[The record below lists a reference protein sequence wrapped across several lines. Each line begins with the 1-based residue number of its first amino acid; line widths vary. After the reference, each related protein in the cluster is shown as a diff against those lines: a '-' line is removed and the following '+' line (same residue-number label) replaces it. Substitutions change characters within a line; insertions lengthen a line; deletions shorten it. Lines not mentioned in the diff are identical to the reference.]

1 MRSLGAAHVLLLAL
15 VVPAAASPE
24 DDDLA
29 TRLFEE
35 GVALRE
41 KDPAAACVKF
51 RASLERNPQPIG
63 TLLNVAVCDE
73 RDGKIASALQRYAE
87 ARDRAREQNV
97 VDPNKAAEAEKAAKA
112 RVSELEPDIP
122 HLSITLT
129 EVLPDMRVLVDGRLI
144 DPKALTNVPVDPGA
158 PVVEVAAPGRVT
170 YRTSVAIKTRERQ
183 QLTVP
188 PLARVASLR
197 KNAAKIAVG
206 SGAALL
212 GTGIALGI
220 VATSR
225 YHAQFGPPPLCN
237 EQTKEC
243 QSADASSK
251 AESARTL
258 GTVATVV
265 GVVGLAAIGAG
276 AYLWLRAPPQAATER
291 KVSVRPH
298 VAPGFAGFAA
308 SGRF

>member
-1 MRSLGAAHVLLLAL
+1 M
-15 VVPAAASPE
+15 VV
-24 DDDLA
+24 
-29 TRLFEE
+29 
-35 GVALRE
+35 
-41 KDPAAACVKF
+41 
-51 RASLERNPQPIG
+51 
-63 TLLNVAVCDE
+63 
-73 RDGKIASALQRYAE
+73 
-87 ARDRAREQNV
+87 
-97 VDPNKAAEAEKAAKA
+97 
-112 RVSELEPDIP
+112 
-122 HLSITLT
+122 
-129 EVLPDMRVLVDGRLI
+129 
-144 DPKALTNVPVDPGA
+144 
-158 PVVEVAAPGRVT
+158 VAAPGRVT

-206 SGAALL
+206 SGAGLL

-276 AYLWLRAPPQAATER
+276 AYLWLRAPAQAATER